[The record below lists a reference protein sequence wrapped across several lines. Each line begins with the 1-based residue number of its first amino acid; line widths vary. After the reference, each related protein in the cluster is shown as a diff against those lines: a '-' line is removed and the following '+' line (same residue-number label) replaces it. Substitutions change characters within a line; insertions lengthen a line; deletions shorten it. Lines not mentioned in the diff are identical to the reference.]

1 MRTTYLCIIYFL
13 SQPFFSPNSRW
24 PILFFTQDI
33 VSLMLYNII
42 VKSSWPSICKF
53 ECCGTIWHTFPKI
66 YRYETGVK
74 TGGNSVKPVH
84 YFPHL
89 LLLVYFCFPCQIC
102 ADVQFY
108 GENQNKCKSTIVDK
122 CFHFLQSGTFFLKC
136 IFILHFIYLFYPWN

>member
-1 MRTTYLCIIYFL
+1 MT
-13 SQPFFSPNSRW
+13 
-24 PILFFTQDI
+24 ILFFTQDI

-108 GENQNKCKSTIVDK
+108 GENQNKCKSTIMD
-122 CFHFLQSGTFFLKC
+122 STIWYFFLEM
-136 IFILHFIYLFYPWN
+136 HFHTTLYLLVLSLKLKYNLKKYIQVWYTT